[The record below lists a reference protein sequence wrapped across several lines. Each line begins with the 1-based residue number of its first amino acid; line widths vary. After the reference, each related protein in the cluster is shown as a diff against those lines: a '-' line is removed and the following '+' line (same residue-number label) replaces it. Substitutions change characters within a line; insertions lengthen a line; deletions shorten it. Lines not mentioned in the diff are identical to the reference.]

1 MPRKPRIISST
12 GIYHIILRS
21 VNQQIIFEE
30 DKDFQ
35 KFLFILSDCKSRY
48 DVDIFAYCLMGN
60 HIHLLIHSQPEKLS
74 HFFLSL
80 GTRFARW
87 YNDKYLR
94 YGHLFQERFHS
105 QAIEDEEY
113 FITSLLY
120 IHYNPVKA
128 GLSRFASEYRW
139 SSYNA
144 FFGEK
149 NPLVNVSYPANI
161 LGSKENLQHLLAA
174 GNEDDSIPTEL
185 DEFDSTSFERRLTN
199 EKAMETFKS
208 LSNLN
213 NPFEIVHLPRNE
225 RNLLLQ
231 KLRQNGLSIS
241 QIARITGISVST
253 IKRVNRET

>member
-30 DKDFQ
+30 DSDYQ
-35 KFLFILSDCKSRY
+35 KFLFILSDCKSKY
-48 DVDIFAYCLMGN
+48 DVDIFAYCLMSN
-60 HIHLLIHSQPEKLS
+60 HIHILLHSDFGTLS

-80 GTRFARW
+80 ETRFARW
-87 YNDKYLR
+87 YNDKYIR
-94 YGHLFQERFHS
+94 YGHLFQERYHS
-105 QAIEDEEY
+105 KAVEDEAY
-113 FITSLLY
+113 FITSFLY
-120 IHYNPVKA
+120 IHNNPVKA

-149 NPLVNVSYPANI
+149 NPLVNISYPINI
-161 LGSKENLQHLLAA
+161 LGTKENLQHRLAA
-174 GNEDDSIPTEL
+174 GNINDNVPTDL
-185 DEFDSTSFERRLTN
+185 DEFDSALFERRLTN

-208 LSNLN
+208 IANLN
-213 NPFEIVHLPRNE
+213 NPFEIVNLPRNE

-231 KLRQNGLSIS
+231 KLRHNGLSIN
-241 QIARITGISVST
+241 QIALITGISVST
-253 IKRVNRET
+253 IKRVNKET